1 MLELT
6 EKIDQADRYDVVI
19 SLDYDA
25 RKRGRLKVLTDSGEE
40 AGLFLER
47 GQVLT
52 DGDCLKAVDG
62 RVVLVQAAPE
72 RLVEASTSDPLLFA
86 TICYHLGNRHTPVEI
101 GPGRVCF
108 QPDHVLA
115 EMCRAWGLLVSEVDQ
130 PFHPESGAYG
140 KHSKHHHHE

>member
-6 EKIDQADRYDVVI
+6 EKIDRADRCDVVI

-25 RKRGRLKVLTDSGEE
+25 RKRGRLKVYTDSGEE

-47 GQVLT
+47 GQVLA

-62 RVVLVQAAPE
+62 RVVLIQAAPE
-72 RLVEASTSDPLLFA
+72 RLIEASTSDPLLLA

-101 GPGRVCF
+101 RRGRVCF

-115 EMCRAWGLLVSEVDQ
+115 EMCRAWGLAVAEVDQ

-140 KHSKHHHHE
+140 KHAKHHHHD